1 MRTLLDKSRRLESLV
16 ALSALLLA
24 FGVNMLSP
32 RPMFLPTTSMSAHQP
47 ASAPF
52 DGDSLWEWET
62 ATPESIGLNSTKL
75 NEIPAFIES
84 RSLVIDSVVV
94 IRRGQIGYELYPSAE
109 YSQNSLHAIASCTKS
124 VVSMLF
130 GIAVQ
135 KGLISG
141 IETNLVD
148 FYPELDI
155 QNLDERKSSITLE
168 HLLTMTAGLDWDQWS
183 YDYEDPRN
191 SATQM
196 YSSEDPIRYV
206 LDLPMASTPGSEW
219 VYSCGAAHLIL
230 NIIER
235 CTGKT
240 ALQFAMD
247 ALFGPLGITDVY
259 WAKDSAGNYKGGGG
273 LYLSPRDMA
282 KLGLL
287 CLQSGFWDGEQIIPS
302 EWVVASG
309 QSRVDVD
316 DYSTA
321 IGPAGYGFL
330 WWTAPYLGIHY
341 ASGIYG
347 QRIFI
352 HPVSNLVVVFT
363 ASTEDYEAEASLLTE
378 LILPAVHDTSSL
390 EYSGLL
396 PQTVLLLIPVLVSA
410 LSTVLEIRKR
420 TAGISAHVSLSVTPE
435 VIR

>member
-1 MRTLLDKSRRLESLV
+1 MRNSLDNSRRLVSLI

-24 FGVNMLSP
+24 FGVNVLSP
-32 RPMFLPTTSMSAHQP
+32 RPMFSHTGSLSALQP
-47 ASAPF
+47 ASGLL
-52 DGDSLWEWET
+52 DGDTLWEWET
-62 ATPESIGLNSTKL
+62 ATPESIGLDSTKL
-75 NEIPAFIES
+75 DEIPAFIES
-84 RSLVIDSVVV
+84 RSLEIDSVVV
-94 IRRGQIGYELYPSAE
+94 VRRGQIGYEFYPSTR

-124 VVSMLF
+124 VVSMLL
-130 GIAVQ
+130 GITLQ
-135 KGLISG
+135 EGLISDIG
-141 IETNLVD
+141 ANLVD

-155 QNLDERKSSITLE
+155 ENLDERKSSITLE
-168 HLLTMTAGLDWDQWS
+168 HLLTMTAGLEWDQWS

-196 YSSEDPIRYV
+196 YSSVDPIRYV
-206 LDLPMASTPGSEW
+206 LDLPMASEPGSEW

-247 ALFGPLGITDVY
+247 ALFGPLGITNVY

-273 LYLSPRDMA
+273 LYLSPRDMT
-282 KLGLL
+282 KIGLL
-287 CLQSGFWDGEQIIPS
+287 CLQNGLWDGEQIIPS
-302 EWVVASG
+302 EWVAASA
-309 QSRVDVD
+309 QPRVDLD
-316 DYSTA
+316 GYSTT
-321 IGPAGYGFL
+321 IGPAGYGLL
-330 WWTAPYLGIHY
+330 WWIAPYLGIHY

-347 QRIFI
+347 QRIYI
-352 HPVSNLVVVFT
+352 HPVSDLVVVFT

-378 LILPAVHDTSSL
+378 LILPAVKDTSGL

-396 PQTVLLLIPVLVSA
+396 TQTALLLIPVLVSV
-410 LSTVLEIRKR
+410 LSTVFEMRKH
-420 TAGISAHVSLSVTPE
+420 TACNSAPVSLSVTSE